1 LEVAQFSATLRE
13 IPSIIGSLS
22 EVIVPEPLER
32 ITVPGDL
39 IPLGD
44 AELQELH
51 DRVLASFKEV
61 NDLGPG
67 NYTQEHVSYSFE
79 LRDGLNRVKAE
90 MSARKV
96 RADQQAAADKL
107 SAERTMKEIEA
118 SINGPA
124 EGTPEATVVAAQN
137 DTERESAIAAAA
149 ARGVT
154 DAFVKIMGDRRQGM
168 TQVTE
173 RAAATLGQ
181 TAQVAPKVAAPPA
194 KLPITAAGTGN
205 SVTSVDALADL
216 FITKANDIPTTQLGN
231 RAPRHKVATIRNEF
245 THTADNNTSPFVIQ
259 EIMEAM
265 ASEPGSPALTAGGGW
280 CAPNEIRYNF
290 FNIAE
295 EPTGILDLPTVG
307 VTRGGLQWPV
317 SPAIGDVFFQAG
329 GSNPASGF
337 GGFAFT
343 FANTSDPWLWSEA
356 DDQATVTGSV
366 NKPTLR
372 VPCSTFTSGR
382 LEAYGLTLTA
392 GNLTDSAY
400 PEQTSNFLRLLRM
413 AYAHAINARLI
424 SLVVAAATTFSGLGA
439 ANMPAFQTILDA
451 VELASTDYRNKFA
464 MSDDA
469 VLEVILPRWVLAVM
483 RADLAWR
490 NNVERESVPDSVI
503 RGYFTDRGVRVQFV
517 SDYQV
522 RGSGLPGTS
531 ATTLVKF
538 PATAD
543 MLLYAPGTFLHGQG
557 MSLDLG
563 VVRDSILNA
572 ENDFTAAWA
581 EETHMIAKVG
591 HECRKYTIT
600 FGVNGSGSLGQTVG
614 SQL

>member
-1 LEVAQFSATLRE
+1 
-13 IPSIIGSLS
+13 
-22 EVIVPEPLER
+22 VPEPLER

-44 AELQELH
+44 AELQTLH
-51 DRVLASFKEV
+51 DEVLSAFNEV
-61 NDLGPG
+61 RDKGPG
-67 NYTQEHVSYSFE
+67 HYEEADLSYAYE
-79 LRDGLNRVKAE
+79 LRDGLSRVKAE
-90 MSARKV
+90 QAARTV
-96 RADQQAAADKL
+96 RAENTAAAAALK
-107 SAERTMKEIEA
+107 AERVIKEIDE

-124 EGTPEATVVAAQN
+124 EGTPEAAVAAARS
-137 DTERESAIAAAA
+137 DLEHDEAIAAAA

-154 DAFVKIMGDRRQGM
+154 DAFTRMFGDRKASFS
-168 TQVTE
+168 QVTE
-173 RAAATLGQ
+173 RASAAASLGATQ
-181 TAQVAPKVAAPPA
+181 QKAPKVSAPEA
-194 KLPITAAGTGN
+194 KLAVTAAGSGQAL
-205 SVTSVDALADL
+205 TSIEGLGAA
-216 FITKANDIPTTQLGN
+216 FTRMANDVPTTQLGN
-231 RAPRHKVATIRNEF
+231 SAPRHKVASIANEF
-245 THTADNNTSPFVIQ
+245 KHTADMNTNPYVLQ

-265 ASEPGSPALTAGGGW
+265 ASEDGSPALTAAGGW
-280 CAPNEIRYNF
+280 CAPNEIKYNF

-295 EPTGILDLPTVG
+295 EPSGLLDLPTVG

-337 GGFAFT
+337 GGFAFS
-343 FANTSDPWLWSEA
+343 FANTSDPWLWSET
-356 DDQATVTGSV
+356 DDILTVTGSV

-372 VPCSTFTSGR
+372 VPCSSFTSGR

-400 PEQTSNFLRLLRM
+400 PEQTQNFLRLLRM

-424 SLVVAAATTFSGLGA
+424 SLVVAGATTFSGLGA

-451 VELASTDYRNKFA
+451 VELTATDYRNKFA
-464 MSDDA
+464 MADDA
-469 VLEVILPRWVLAVM
+469 VLEVMLPRWVLAVM

-503 RGYFTDRGVRVQFV
+503 RGFFTDRGVRVQFV
-517 SDYQV
+517 SDWQV

-531 ATTLVKF
+531 ATTLTKF
-538 PATAD
+538 PATVD
-543 MLLYAPGTFLHGQG
+543 MLIFAPGTFLHGQG

-563 VVRDSILNA
+563 VVRDSVLNA

-591 HECRKYTIT
+591 HEARKYTIT

>member
-1 LEVAQFSATLRE
+1 
-13 IPSIIGSLS
+13 
-22 EVIVPEPLER
+22 VPEQLER

-44 AELQELH
+44 AELQDLH
-51 DRVLASFKEV
+51 ERVLAAFNEV
-61 NDLGPG
+61 RDKGPG
-67 NYTQEHVSYSFE
+67 NYEEADLTYAFE
-79 LRDGLNRVKAE
+79 LRDGLSRVKAE
-90 MSARKV
+90 QAAREV
-96 RADQQAAADKL
+96 RASNTAAAAKL
-107 SAERTMKEIEA
+107 KAERVINEINE

-124 EGTPEATVVAAQN
+124 EGTPEAAVAAARS
-137 DTERESAIAAAA
+137 DLEHDEAIAAAA

-154 DAFVKIMGDRRQGM
+154 DAFTKMFGERKASFS
-168 TQVTE
+168 QVTE
-173 RAAATLGQ
+173 RAAASLGE
-181 TAQVAPKVAAPPA
+181 TSRVAPKVDAPPA
-194 KLPITAAGTGN
+194 VLPITAAGTGN
-205 SVTSVDALADL
+205 SISNIEGLGAAFTRM
-216 FITKANDIPTTQLGN
+216 ANDIPTTQLGDN
-231 RAPRHKVATIRNEF
+231 APRHKVATVKNEF
-245 THTADNNTSPFVIQ
+245 AHTADMNTNPYVLQ
-259 EIMEAM
+259 EIIDEMMGAE
-265 ASEPGSPALTAGGGW
+265 GSPALTAAGGW

-290 FNIAE
+290 FNIAT
-295 EPTGILDLPTVG
+295 EPSGLLDLPTVG

-343 FANTSDPWLWSEA
+343 FANTSDPWLWSET
-356 DDQATVTGSV
+356 DDILTVTGSV

-372 VPCSTFTSGR
+372 VPCSSFTSGR
-382 LEAYGLTLTA
+382 LEAYGLTVTA

-400 PEQTSNFLRLLRM
+400 PEQTQNFLRLLRM

-424 SLVVAAATTFSGLGA
+424 SLVVAAATSFSGLGA
-439 ANMPAFQTILDA
+439 ANMPAFQTILDG
-451 VELASTDYRNKFA
+451 VELVATDYRNKFA
-464 MSDDA
+464 MADDD
-469 VLEVILPRWVLAVM
+469 VLEVMLPRWVLAVM

-490 NNVERESVPDSVI
+490 NNVERESIPDSVI

-517 SDYQV
+517 SDWQV
-522 RGSGLPGTS
+522 RGAGLPGTS

-543 MLLYAPGTFLHGQG
+543 MIVFAPGTFLHGQG

-563 VVRDSILNA
+563 VVRDSVLNA

-591 HECRKYTIT
+591 HEARKYTIT

>member
-1 LEVAQFSATLRE
+1 VPDQIERVT
-13 IPSIIGSLS
+13 
-22 EVIVPEPLER
+22 VPE
-32 ITVPGDL
+32 DL

-44 AELQELH
+44 NELSDLH

-61 NDLGPG
+61 NDKGPG
-67 NYTQEHVSYSFE
+67 NYSQEDISYSFE
-79 LRDGLNRVKAE
+79 LRDGLNKIKAE

-96 RADQQAAADKL
+96 RADQAAEAQRL
-107 SAERTMKEIEA
+107 TAERTMKEIQE
-118 SINGPA
+118 SIEGPA
-124 EGTPEATVVAAQN
+124 EGTPEAAVVQARS
-137 DTERESAIAAAA
+137 DLEREEAIAAAA

-154 DAFVKIMGDRRQGM
+154 DAFSKMLGERAR

-173 RAAATLGQ
+173 RAAASLAATQ
-181 TAQVAPKVAAPPA
+181 AKAPQVAAPKA
-194 KLPITAAGTGN
+194 TLPVTAAGTGN
-205 SVTSVDALADL
+205 ALASL
-216 FITKANDIPTTQLGN
+216 EALGAAFTRMANDIPTTQLGN
-231 RAPRHKVATIRNEF
+231 SAPRHKVATITNEF
-245 THTADNNTSPFVIQ
+245 AHTADMNTNPYVLQ
-259 EIMEAM
+259 EIIDEMM
-265 ASEPGSPALTAGGGW
+265 AADGSPALTAAGGW

-295 EPTGILDLPTVG
+295 EPSGLLDLPTVG

-337 GGFAFT
+337 GGFAFS
-343 FANTSDPWLWSEA
+343 FANTSDPWLWSES
-356 DDQATVTGSV
+356 DDILTVTGSV

-372 VPCSTFTSGR
+372 VPCSSFTSGR

-400 PEQTSNFLRLLRM
+400 PEQTQNFLRLLRM

-424 SLVVAAATTFSGLGA
+424 SLVVAGATSFSGLGA
-439 ANMPAFQTILDA
+439 ANMPAFQTILDG
-451 VELASTDYRNKFA
+451 VELAATDYRNKFA
-464 MSDDA
+464 MADDA
-469 VLEVILPRWVLAVM
+469 VLEVMLPRWVLAVM

-517 SDYQV
+517 SDWQV

-543 MLLYAPGTFLHGQG
+543 MIMFAPGTFLHGQG

-563 VVRDSILNA
+563 VVRDSVLNS

-591 HECRKYTIT
+591 HEARKYTIT
-600 FGVNGSGSLGQTVG
+600 FGVNGSGTAGQTVG

>member
-1 LEVAQFSATLRE
+1 MRLL
-13 IPSIIGSLS
+13 IP
-22 EVIVPEPLER
+22 EVIVPEQLER

-44 AELQELH
+44 DELQTLH
-51 DRVLASFKEV
+51 DNVLAAFNEV
-61 NDLGPG
+61 RDKGPG
-67 NYTQEHVSYSFE
+67 HYEETDLSYAYE
-79 LRDGLNRVKAE
+79 LRDGLSRVKAE
-90 MSARKV
+90 QAARDV
-96 RADQQAAADKL
+96 RAKNTAEAAKL
-107 SAERTMKEIEA
+107 KAERVINEINE

-124 EGTPEATVVAAQN
+124 EGTPEAAVAAARS
-137 DTERESAIAAAA
+137 DLEHDEAIAAAA

-154 DAFVKIMGDRRQGM
+154 DAFTKMFGDRRTASF

-173 RAAATLGQ
+173 RAAASLGE
-181 TAQVAPKVAAPPA
+181 TSRVAPKVTAPPA
-194 KLPITAAGTGN
+194 KLGVTAAGSGQEL
-205 SVTSVDALADL
+205 TSLDALGAA
-216 FITKANDIPTTQLGN
+216 FTRMANDIPTTQLGN
-231 RAPRHKVATIRNEF
+231 NAPRHKVATVRNEF
-245 THTADNNTSPFVIQ
+245 EHTADMNTNPYVLQ
-259 EIMEAM
+259 EKIDAM
-265 ASEPGSPALTAGGGW
+265 MSAEGSPALTAAGGW

-295 EPTGILDLPTVG
+295 EPSGLLDLPTVG

-337 GGFAFT
+337 GGFAFS
-343 FANTSDPWLWSEA
+343 FANTSDPWLWSES
-356 DDQATVTGSV
+356 DDILTVTGSV

-372 VPCSTFTSGR
+372 VPCSSFTSGR

-400 PEQTSNFLRLLRM
+400 PEQTQNFLRLLRM

-424 SLVVAAATTFSGLGA
+424 SLVVAGATSFSGLGA

-451 VELASTDYRNKFA
+451 VEFAATDYRNKFA
-464 MSDDA
+464 MADDA
-469 VLEVILPRWVLAVM
+469 VLEVMLPRYVLAVM

-503 RGYFTDRGVRVQFV
+503 RGFFTDRGVRVQFL
-517 SDYQV
+517 SDWQV
-522 RGSGLPGTS
+522 RATGKFGFNV
-531 ATTLVKF
+531 TTLVSW
-538 PATAD
+538 PTTTD
-543 MLLYAPGTFLHGQG
+543 MIIFAPGTFLHGQG

-563 VVRDSILNA
+563 VVRDSVLNA

-591 HECRKYTIT
+591 HEARKYTIT
-600 FGVNGSGSLGQTVG
+600 YGVNGSGSLGQ
-614 SQL
+614 SAAASEL